1 MIEKTK
7 VMEGESMKSL
17 QMKYNGLQILF
28 WLSYLAIYGY
38 VAIFLQYRGLS
49 NTDIGIVTGGGAIL
63 SIFLSPFI
71 SSLLSRIKGLSI
83 NKLIFTLYLIM
94 IVIFTVLT
102 IITSPIFLIMIL
114 YVFLLSLIAAMV
126 PLFSTICMNYLK
138 DGQYINFGL
147 ARGLGS
153 ISYAAGA
160 IIVGQL
166 IDFFNPTVIAF
177 VYAIA
182 SIALLILL
190 YTMPPYQIQEETTT
204 KNQENIFSV
213 IKKYRIFFFI
223 LVAFTFM
230 YAASTALSTYLIN
243 IVKNLG
249 GNTSLYGIA
258 VFCMA
263 ASEMP
268 IMSITYRLL
277 KKYRSETLLLAS
289 AFFYVLRN
297 LTICLAPHLIVLL
310 IGMMFQGLSFGL
322 FTATIT
328 YYVNDHLDESDQMM
342 GQTMIAMM
350 STGLGSSIGNIF
362 GGILQDSLSLNSML
376 IFVCGLT
383 LIGCFIMF
391 MTLKNKVGL
400 GHRPLI
406 KSTKNS

>member
-1 MIEKTK
+1 
-7 VMEGESMKSL
+7 
-17 QMKYNGLQILF
+17 
-28 WLSYLAIYGY
+28 
-38 VAIFLQYRGLS
+38 
-49 NTDIGIVTGGGAIL
+49 
-63 SIFLSPFI
+63 
-71 SSLLSRIKGLSI
+71 
-83 NKLIFTLYLIM
+83 M

-102 IITSPIFLIMIL
+102 IISSPIFLIMIL

-166 IDFFNPTVIAF
+166 IEFFNPTVIAF
-177 VYAIA
+177 VYTIA

-190 YTMPPYQIQEETTT
+190 YIMPPYQIQEETTT
-204 KNQENIFSV
+204 KKQENIFSV

-277 KKYRSETLLLAS
+277 KNT
-289 AFFYVLRN
+289 VLK
-297 LTICLAPHLIVLL
+297 HY
-310 IGMMFQGLSFGL
+310 F
-322 FTATIT
+322 
-328 YYVNDHLDESDQMM
+328 
-342 GQTMIAMM
+342 
-350 STGLGSSIGNIF
+350 
-362 GGILQDSLSLNSML
+362 
-376 IFVCGLT
+376 
-383 LIGCFIMF
+383 
-391 MTLKNKVGL
+391 
-400 GHRPLI
+400 
-406 KSTKNS
+406 